1 VWSILITSIVLLV
14 AIPVFAA
21 SITLLLMDRNYN
33 TTFYDPIGGGDVLLY
48 QHFFW
53 FFGHPEVYILVL
65 PSFGVISHVLEG
77 CLDNGIFGYFSMV
90 SALIIIGVVGLFVWV
105 HHMYVSGVDINT
117 KAFFMSSTIVIS
129 IPTGVKVFNW
139 LFSIWKSG
147 VVSFISIF
155 FCFGFIFL
163 FTIGGF
169 TGVMLSNV
177 GIDIILHDTY
187 FVVAHFHYVLSMGVA
202 YAFFAGFY
210 YWSDF
215 FLGVRLS
222 NFGGLVHFWSF
233 FVGSNLTFFPMFLL
247 GLLGMPRR
255 VIEYSSVF
263 SWLNNIIT
271 IGSLISLFSLIIFF
285 FFNFF
290 FSSLER
296 DDLLVNQVVVKKG
309 SYSCGRV
316 VFF

>member
-1 VWSILITSIVLLV
+1 VWSIFITSVVLLV
-14 AIPVFAA
+14 AVPVFAA
-21 SITLLLMDRNYN
+21 SITLLLLDRNYN
-33 TTFYDPIGGGDVLLY
+33 TTFYDPVGGGDVLLY

-77 CLDNGIFGYFSMV
+77 SLDSGVFGYFSMV

-129 IPTGVKVFNW
+129 IPTGVKVLNW
-139 LFSIWKSG
+139 LFSIWRS
-147 VVSFISIF
+147 SISSAISLF
-155 FCFGFIFL
+155 FCFGFIFV

-210 YWSDF
+210 YWSSF
-215 FLGVRLS
+215 FIGRRLS
-222 NFGGLVHFWSF
+222 VFFGIIHFWSF
-233 FVGSNLTFFPMFLL
+233 FIGSNLTFFPMFLL

-255 VIEYSSVF
+255 VVEYSSAF
-263 SWLNNIIT
+263 SVLNNIVT
-271 IGSLISLFSLIIFF
+271 IGSFISFFSLIVFF
-285 FFNFF
+285 FCIC
-290 FSSLER
+290 FSGPVFEKQELPIDR
-296 DDLLVNQVVVKKG
+296 RFVKKKG
-309 SYSCGRV
+309 SGTFS
-316 VFF
+316 F